1 VQALNLKADIHIIPF
16 QFVKNSWF

>member
-1 VQALNLKADIHIIPF
+1 VQALNLKEDIHIIPF